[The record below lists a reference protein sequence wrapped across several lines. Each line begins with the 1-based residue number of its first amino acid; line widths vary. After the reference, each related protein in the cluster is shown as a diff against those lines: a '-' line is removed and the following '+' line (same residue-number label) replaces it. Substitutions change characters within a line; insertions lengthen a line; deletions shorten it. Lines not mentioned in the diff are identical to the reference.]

1 MEWNTTLG
9 GRAAGL
15 LVSCFQDF
23 RQAHGDLSAVSP
35 TIMQSERGGEFVRS
49 QSVIGEINLVTA
61 SDAKLYSIPLEQ

>member
-35 TIMQSERGGEFVRS
+35 TIMQSERGENSCAVK
-49 QSVIGEINLVTA
+49 V
-61 SDAKLYSIPLEQ
+61 